1 MRLDTIQL
9 LEENIDKT
17 LLDTNCSCIFL
28 DLLLR
33 VIEIKTRTN
42 NWDSIKLK
50 SFCTEKET
58 INKRSQPTKWE
69 KIFANDVTHRD

>member
-42 NWDSIKLK
+42 KWDSIKLK

>member
-42 NWDSIKLK
+42 KWDSIKLK

-69 KIFANDVTHRD
+69 KIFAIDVTHRD